1 MSRRAPLVAAVLVAL
16 AAAPAW
22 AVSDPAELLSNP
34 AQEARAEAIGARLRC
49 LVCQNESIEDSNAD
63 LARDIRTII
72 RQQVVAGRSNRE
84 IVGYMVQRYGNFI
97 LLKPPFKLE
106 TLLLW
111 AGAPL
116 ALLFGALA
124 LWRAARS
131 KETATPALSEA
142 EEARLAAIAEE
153 GGEHVIARERSDEA
167 IQTKL

>member
-34 AQEARAEAIGARLRC
+34 AQEAIGARLRC

-97 LLKPPFKLE
+97 LLKPPFNAMTFALWATPFLAIALGLIIAVGAAWRRHGKRAETSPPLTAAERKRLE
-106 TLLLW
+106 TILH
-111 AGAPL
+111 P
-116 ALLFGALA
+116 
-124 LWRAARS
+124 
-131 KETATPALSEA
+131 
-142 EEARLAAIAEE
+142 
-153 GGEHVIARERSDEA
+153 
-167 IQTKL
+167 